1 VDIDV
6 VDVPEQH
13 RFEART
19 EDGEVAGFSA
29 YRLDGARVV
38 FTHTEVDDAYEGQG
52 VGSRLVQGALDQ
64 LRDRG
69 RSVRPDCPFVREWID
84 KHPAYGTL
92 VTP

>member
-1 VDIDV
+1 MDIDV
-6 VDVPEQH
+6 VDVPDRH

-19 EDGEVAGFSA
+19 GDGEVAGFAA
-29 YRLDGARVV
+29 YRLDGAKVI
-38 FTHTEVDDAYEGQG
+38 FTHTEVDDAYEGEG

-69 RSVRPDCPFVREWID
+69 RAVRPDCPFVRQWID
-84 KHPAYGTL
+84 KHPAYGPM